1 MNTVETVD
9 ARTDHMPSVSVPKGA
24 TISAE
29 NSWTAPDIKN
39 AYQEIILLVEE
50 QDKWLHGVHHTAN
63 EQLYLILQ
71 RCYHLYQLMSSDKSL
86 SANLK
91 AAIERHNRERNL
103 GIDMNSHMMTNIIK
117 VVFGADRRRAS
128 SYSTALRVAL
138 TEKVKVENIPQFMR
152 DAGGVEEVRRSQTN
166 GGDPKVD
173 KIQEATNRTKDVSL
187 AVIVSDQIASV
198 LDCAAIGKK
207 VVLLASQDVNGTLN
221 VNAVVQ
227 SENVT
232 KAVLTAIY
240 NDNHKDWQKSGASEQ
255 SGSDEAELARLLNAA
270 AA

>member
-1 MNTVETVD
+1 
-9 ARTDHMPSVSVPKGA
+9 
-24 TISAE
+24 
-29 NSWTAPDIKN
+29 
-39 AYQEIILLVEE
+39 
-50 QDKWLHGVHHTAN
+50 
-63 EQLYLILQ
+63 
-71 RCYHLYQLMSSDKSL
+71 
-86 SANLK
+86 
-91 AAIERHNRERNL
+91 
-103 GIDMNSHMMTNIIK
+103 MTR
-117 VVFGADRRRAS
+117 AD
-128 SYSTALRVAL
+128 
-138 TEKVKVENIPQFMR
+138 
-152 DAGGVEEVRRSQTN
+152 G
-166 GGDPKVD
+166 
-173 KIQEATNRTKDVSL
+173 